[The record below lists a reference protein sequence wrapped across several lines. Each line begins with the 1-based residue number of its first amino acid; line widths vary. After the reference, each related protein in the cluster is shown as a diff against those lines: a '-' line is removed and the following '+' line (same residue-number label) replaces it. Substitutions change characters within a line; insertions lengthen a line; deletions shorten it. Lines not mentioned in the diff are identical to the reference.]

1 MIENIR
7 YRYGFIFLIT
17 GFFFLLAPAQSLSE
31 VKTENVKVPQI
42 KRIST
47 IQHFGGEKLFRSP
60 LAIDRD
66 NKNGDLIITS
76 FEAGEVVI
84 LDRSGALIK
93 RLGQNSG
100 ITSPYGVAI
109 DDKGQ
114 IYISEIQTGLLKVF
128 SPAGILAD
136 KINLSEVMGRPV
148 SPGRITIGNNGNIII
163 ADLKENEII
172 ILNTKGD
179 LVRSIG
185 AFKYLQK
192 AGSVNGDII
201 GLSAYGKAVSFFNS
215 EGNVLNSFG
224 EHVGESAKSFSFPTG
239 FAVDSKE
246 RLWIT
251 DAFQHRLKVFSLDG
265 RLLFNYG
272 RIEEKAGGF
281 FFPVDICFGENGE
294 FFVLE
299 KGADRIQI
307 FQVEDL
313 KEL

>member
-1 MIENIR
+1 MAKNIK
-7 YRYGFIFLIT
+7 YRPGFILLIT
-17 GFFFLLAPAQSLSE
+17 GFFFLLASGQSLSQL
-31 VKTENVKVPQI
+31 KTENAKVPQI
-42 KRIST
+42 RRIAT
-47 IQHFGGEKLFRSP
+47 FQHFGGEKLLRSP
-60 LAIDRD
+60 LSIDRD

-84 LDRSGALIK
+84 LDRSGALVN

-114 IYISEIQTGLLKVF
+114 IYISEIQTGFLKIL

-148 SPGRITIGNNGNIII
+148 SPGRITLDKNGYIYVV
-163 ADLKENEII
+163 DLMDNEII
-172 ILNTKGD
+172 ILNSKGD
-179 LVRSIG
+179 LVKTFG
-185 AFKYLQK
+185 EFKYLQK
-192 AGSVNGDII
+192 AGSVNGDIL
-201 GLSAYGKAVSFFNS
+201 GLSAYGKAVSIFNRD
-215 EGNVLNSFG
+215 GDILRSFG
-224 EHVGESAKSFSFPTG
+224 EHADESAKSFSFPTG

-272 RIEEKAGGF
+272 RIEEKSGGF

-299 KGADRIQI
+299 KGANRIQI

-313 KEL
+313 KE